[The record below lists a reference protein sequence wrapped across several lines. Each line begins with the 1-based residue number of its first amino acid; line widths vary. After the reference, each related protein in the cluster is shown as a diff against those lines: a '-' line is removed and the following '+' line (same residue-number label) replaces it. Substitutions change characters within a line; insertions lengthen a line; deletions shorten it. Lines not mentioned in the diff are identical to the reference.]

1 MNLMKVSIFFRMALL
16 NAILQMFFN
25 RKEIETMD
33 VIYATLIQ
41 EGYKTINDVKP
52 ESMREK
58 VRKILI
64 TLGLPEL
71 ANPTE

>member
-1 MNLMKVSIFFRMALL
+1 
-16 NAILQMFFN
+16 
-25 RKEIETMD
+25 MD
-33 VIYATLIQ
+33 IIYATLIQ

-58 VRKILI
+58 VRKILV